1 MKAITAN
8 PETIREVFSKRYI
21 IPDFQRPYSWDK
33 ETCEKLWDDI
43 TGFYGTGTTK
53 DDKYFL
59 GNIVINPSAKKT
71 DASWEVVDG
80 QHIVRPEHKAQ

>member
-21 IPDFQRPYSWDK
+21 IPDFQRPYSWDN

-43 TGFYGTGTTK
+43 TGFYGTGTTI

-59 GNIVINPSAKKT
+59 GNIVINPSIRKA
-71 DASWEVVDG
+71 DAAWEVVDG
-80 QHIVRPEHKAQ
+80 Q

>member
-8 PETIREVFSKRYI
+8 PETLREVFSTRYI
-21 IPDFQRPYSWDK
+21 IPDFQRPYSWDN

-59 GNIVINPSAKKT
+59 GNIVIDRKS
-71 DASWEVVDG
+71 VV
-80 QHIVRPEHKAQ
+80 